1 MFTKGYTPYSK
12 GKKRS
17 KKDNSPRNPGWFP
30 VGTSGRSR
38 SRTPIQ
44 IPDSASASTSYV
56 RQTLQ
61 SPDCEK
67 ATGHICTLRPQ
78 ANANLKIEE
87 NNALHSGMRLIDSE
101 LTTSLINTTYDKHKV
116 ESPSC
121 PRMNVDYHAQKKWGT
136 CWQYTLKCKTCG
148 FIGDRMKMYKEI
160 ANGKPG
166 PNPGQPNVALASALQ
181 DCPIGNTTVQQLLA
195 GVDTPPPCRSSMQRT
210 SNRVAAEMVNLNK
223 TDMAQKLEL
232 VKEENRKR
240 GVPENEINITV
251 DARYNSNT
259 IVSKKKPGQNATQ
272 AFALG
277 IETMTDRKFIV
288 AAVVQNKM
296 CWRGAWLR
304 GKGFPIECPGHEE
317 CTSNLYRAA
326 ALSEYELGKEMGN
339 QLGLQKFLVRYVTT
353 DGDGRSARGIEDAIK
368 ALEPMW
374 EVERL
379 ADPVHLGQSQ
389 FRASNRAQY
398 SAGMF
403 HGKTK
408 EENRQLKTV
417 FSKDIKCRC
426 SMIINKLMEKYDK
439 NIHDMSKDLP
449 KVLDATLRCYDGDC
463 TLCQEHSIVCKGD
476 AALNWWSRSHY
487 LSTYQITALQ
497 MDKTDKFLLQE
508 ILKMKLTK
516 AAVKSMKLYDNTNKN
531 EGVHRAMSVN
541 LPKNVI
547 YSKNMEGRLASG
559 VHRNNN
565 MPGTSTQLK
574 CKNLGVDLS
583 TRSQLYLKKMD
594 TNFKYSQDYELR
606 PAVQE
611 RRLQQSAEKLAEH
624 KTWREMN
631 KKHDYYCKDQL
642 DPQPALHFQD
652 HDSYC
657 KPKLNPRPAAD

>member
-1 MFTKGYTPYSK
+1 MFTKGHT
-12 GKKRS
+12 KKWS
-17 KKDNSPRNPGWFP
+17 KKDNSPRNPGCFQAGKP
-30 VGTSGRSR
+30 SGRSR
-38 SRTPIQ
+38 SQTSIQ
-44 IPDSASASTSYV
+44 IPESASASTSYV
-56 RQTLQ
+56 RQTFK
-61 SPDCEK
+61 SSDCKMET
-67 ATGHICTLRPQ
+67 TGNICTLRPQ
-78 ANANLKIEE
+78 ANADLKREE
-87 NNALHSGMRLIDSE
+87 NKELHSGMRWIDSQ
-101 LTTSLINTTYDKHKV
+101 LTLSLFNTTNDKHQV
-116 ESPSC
+116 DSPSC
-121 PRMNVDYHAQKKWGT
+121 PKFNADYYEQKKWGT
-136 CWQYTLKCKTCG
+136 CWQFTLKCIACG

-195 GVDTPPPCRSSMQRT
+195 GMDTPPPCRSSMQRT
-210 SNRVAAEMVNLNK
+210 SSRVAAEMVKLNK

-232 VKEENRKR
+232 VKEVNRRR

-272 AFALG
+272 VFALG
-277 IETMTDRKFIV
+277 IETITDRKFIV

-296 CWRGAWLR
+296 CWKGAWLR

-317 CTSNLYRAA
+317 CTANLYRAA

-339 QLGLQKFLVRYVTT
+339 QIGLQKCLVRYVTT
-353 DGDGRSARGIEDAIK
+353 DGDGRSAKGIEE
-368 ALEPMW
+368 ALTAVEPMW
-374 EVERL
+374 KVERL
-379 ADPVHLGQSQ
+379 ADHVHLGQSQ
-389 FRASNRAQY
+389 FRASLRAQY
-398 SAGMF
+398 SPGMF

-408 EENRQLKTV
+408 EENKQLKTV
-417 FSKDIKCRC
+417 FSKDLKCRC
-426 SMIINKLMEKYDK
+426 SMILKKLMEKYDK
-439 NIHDMSKDLP
+439 NINEISKDLP

-463 TLCQEHSIVCKGD
+463 TQCHEYSIVCKGD
-476 AALNWWSRSHY
+476 DALNWWSRSHY

-508 ILKMKLTK
+508 ILKMKLTT
-516 AAVKSMKLYDNTNKN
+516 AAIESMKLYDNTNKN
-531 EGVHRAMSVN
+531 EGVHRALSVN

-574 CKNLGVDLS
+574 CTNLGVELS
-583 TRSQLYLKKMD
+583 ERSKRYLKKMD
-594 TNFKYSQDYELR
+594 TDFKYNQDYILR
-606 PAVQE
+606 PEVQK
-611 RRLQQSAEKLAEH
+611 RRLQQNAEKLAEH

-631 KKHDYYCKDQL
+631 KKHDYYCKGQL
-642 DPQPALHFQD
+642 DPQPALQFQD

-657 KPKLNPRPAAD
+657 KPKLPRPAAD